1 MVHADSDGSN
11 RSIRDEIQFVR
22 LTRSRTRQFE
32 NKGKIFDVE
41 IPSVGVSCVRAR
53 QIENKKN
60 KAEEIIPPPRVTCAK
75 SLKTENKEKSAEKE
89 IPSVR
94 VTRSMSCQ
102 IENNADT
109 LKFAVKRKQQSA
121 PKNIPAK
128 KKKNRKVGQIDFI
141 IQN

>member
-60 KAEEIIPPPRVTCAK
+60 KAEEIIPPPPAPNHLK
-75 SLKTENKEKSAEKE
+75 LKTKR
-89 IPSVR
+89 R
-94 VTRSMSCQ
+94 V
-102 IENNADT
+102 
-109 LKFAVKRKQQSA
+109 LKRKFHLCVLHVQCHVKLKTMQTH
-121 PKNIPAK
+121 
-128 KKKNRKVGQIDFI
+128 
-141 IQN
+141 